1 MMPKS
6 KLMRIMLVIGSA
18 LIIVGVSIMTWMLAT
33 ADERN
38 VIKVSLDE
46 GDSKPV
52 KFEALSLV
60 PGDECEYTVK
70 LVRGGAD
77 KFDLELDF
85 IETGDGTLKNYA
97 RAKII
102 VDGSVVHD
110 DLLAN
115 TLEDEHILLSV
126 DFSEDKNTEF
136 QIVYYLPLDV
146 GNEAK
151 NAEALFGLMLTAS
164 NE

>member
-1 MMPKS
+1 MTKS
-6 KLMRIMLVIGSA
+6 RFMRIALIAASV
-18 LIIVGVSIMTWMLAT
+18 LIIVGVSLMTWMLAT
-33 ADERN
+33 ADDRN

-52 KFEALSLV
+52 RFEALSLV
-60 PGDECEYTVK
+60 PGDECEYSVK
-70 LVRGGAD
+70 LVKDGAD
-77 KFDLELDF
+77 KFDLNFDF
-85 IETGDGTLKNYA
+85 VETGDGTLKNYA
-97 RAKII
+97 RVKI
-102 VDGSVVHD
+102 VVNGNVVHD
-110 DLLAN
+110 ELLADA
-115 TLEDEHILLSV
+115 LENENILLSV
-126 DFSEDKNTEF
+126 DFGEDKNTEF

>member
-1 MMPKS
+1 MPRN
-6 KLMRIMLVIGSA
+6 KLMRIILIVGSV
-18 LIIVGVSIMTWMLAT
+18 LIIVGVSLMTWMLAT
-33 ADERN
+33 EDERN
-38 VIKVSLDE
+38 VIRVSMDE

-52 KFEALSLV
+52 KFEALKLV

-70 LVRGGAD
+70 LVKGGAD
-77 KFDLELDF
+77 KFDLKFDF
-85 IETGDGTLKNYA
+85 VETGDGVLKNYA
-97 RAKII
+97 RVKII
-102 VDGSVVHD
+102 ACDNVVYD

-115 TLEDEHILLSV
+115 TLKNENILLSV
-126 DFSEDKNTEF
+126 DLAEDKNNEF
-136 QIVYYLPLDV
+136 RIVYYLPLDV

>member
-1 MMPKS
+1 MTKS
-6 KLMRIMLVIGSA
+6 RFMRIALIAASV
-18 LIIVGVSIMTWMLAT
+18 LIIVGVSLMTWMLAT
-33 ADERN
+33 ADDRN

-52 KFEALSLV
+52 RFEALSLV
-60 PGDECEYTVK
+60 PGDECEYSVK
-70 LVRGGAD
+70 LVKDGAD
-77 KFDLELDF
+77 KFDLKFDF
-85 IETGDGTLKNYA
+85 VETGDGTLKNYA
-97 RAKII
+97 RVKI
-102 VDGSVVHD
+102 VVNGNVVHD
-110 DLLAN
+110 ELLADA
-115 TLEDEHILLSV
+115 LENENILLSV
-126 DFSEDKNTEF
+126 DFGEDKNTEF